1 MALTTRGKAL
11 IAGGA
16 VVAVLGG
23 GVAAFALT
31 GNNPVTSA
39 LHVIPGVDDDPT
51 PCPLTNQP
59 VGEDKEPPARPALA
73 VKVENS
79 RSIVEFFS
87 PGMREGWL
95 SHRWAVAL
103 LAERIAVGAV
113 SSLCS
118 AEINPGGYRVSKA
131 P

>member
-73 VKVENS
+73 VKVENTPDAMPLVGLDKADVVYEEVVEA
-79 RSIVEFFS
+79 SITRLLRLYDE
-87 PGMREGWL
+87 
-95 SHRWAVAL
+95 L
-103 LAERIAVGAV
+103 LA
-113 SSLCS
+113 
-118 AEINPGGYRVSKA
+118 
-131 P
+131 